1 MKEKKKSGIV
11 SLGIMLLLTIAT
23 QVISISK
30 SSIVA
35 SAFGASAELDAF
47 SFANSIVTFI
57 FGFFGSAVTTV
68 IIPAYISKKNKKQIN
83 SFITLIY
90 MTIAVIALAA
100 ALFRFQIIAGISNRD
115 SYFVSLAGNIL
126 LWLLGA
132 NFIFA
137 ITHITAAHFQC
148 EEKFNIPKIILFIS
162 QLIVICFLVCS
173 KGLDIS
179 RYTVI
184 FCVGLLIAATF
195 DAIAAYKTG
204 WSFYPNFCFWDE
216 EVSRLLK
223 MFFPVVLSAGV
234 YKLSLMVDSAI
245 SSRLEEGMVTILSYS
260 SQIADMVNSVL
271 IGNLLVYC
279 YPKIVKNIHA
289 PNGKQLFWQQAA
301 FFHLVVM
308 LVITGFACVGR
319 EGISLL
325 FGHGKFGPIAV
336 NRVFLGTLIYVIG
349 QQTNIV
355 RDLIYRYFYANGDT
369 KTAASNSILVSA
381 VNISASI
388 ILVKLIG
395 FYGIILGTVVASLVS
410 LIRILYKFQIKF
422 GFGVPILNIFFRL
435 LKNIAI
441 CVMTITFVF
450 ITKGIL
456 HINGNLLSILIYGI
470 EAVLVFVALS
480 CIVNRDTIKIIK
492 TI

>member
-1 MKEKKKSGIV
+1 MKKKKNSGIL

-23 QVISISK
+23 QIISISK

-47 SFANSIVTFI
+47 SFANSIVSFI
-57 FGFFGSAVTTV
+57 FGFFSSAVTTV
-68 IIPAYISKKNKKQIN
+68 IIPAYISKKNQKQIN
-83 SFITLIY
+83 GFITLIY
-90 MTIAVIALAA
+90 LTIAMIALGAA
-100 ALFRFQIIAGISNRD
+100 FFRFHIIAGISNRD

-132 NFIFA
+132 NFLFA

-148 EEKFNIPKIILFIS
+148 EEKFNIPKIILFFS
-162 QLIVICFLVCS
+162 QLVVIILLVCS
-173 KGLDIS
+173 KRLDITQ
-179 RYTVI
+179 YTFI
-184 FCVGLLIAATF
+184 FCAGLLLAAAF
-195 DAIAAYKTG
+195 DTVAAYKTG
-204 WSFYPNFCFWDE
+204 WSFYPSFCFRDE
-216 EVSRLLK
+216 EVTRLLK
-223 MFFPVVLSAGV
+223 MFFPIVLSTGV

-289 PNGKQLFWQQAA
+289 PNGKQLFWQQVA

-325 FGHGKFGPIAV
+325 FGHGKFGSDAV
-336 NRVFLGTLIYVIG
+336 NSVFLGTLIYVSG

-381 VNISASI
+381 VNITVSI

-395 FYGIILGTVVASLVS
+395 FYGIILGTVVASFVS
-410 LIRILYKFQIKF
+410 LVRILYKYKFKF
-422 GFGVPILNIFFRL
+422 GFDVPIIKIGFLL
-435 LKNIAI
+435 LKNILT
-441 CVMTITFVF
+441 CVMTIVLVF
-450 ITKGIL
+450 TTKGL
-456 HINGNLLSILIYGI
+456 FQINGNLLAILTYGT
-470 EAVLVFVALS
+470 EAVLVFIVLN
-480 CIVNRDTIKIIK
+480 CIVNRDTLKNIKNI
-492 TI
+492 

>member
-1 MKEKKKSGIV
+1 MKEKKKSGII

-47 SFANSIVTFI
+47 SFANSIVAFI

-68 IIPAYISKKNKKQIN
+68 IIPAYISQKNRKQIN

-90 MTIAVIALAA
+90 LTIAAIALAA
-100 ALFRFQIIAGISNRD
+100 AVFRFRIIAGISNRD

-126 LWLLGA
+126 LCLLGA

-148 EEKFNIPKIILFIS
+148 EEKFNIPKIIFFFS
-162 QLIVICFLVCS
+162 QLTVVCFLVYS
-173 KGLDIS
+173 EHLDIT
-179 RYTVI
+179 RYTII
-184 FCVGLLIAATF
+184 FCGGLLLAAAL
-195 DAIAAYKTG
+195 DVIAAYKTG
-204 WSFYPNFCFWDE
+204 WGFYPSFCFRNE
-216 EVSRLLK
+216 EVARLLK
-223 MFFPVVLSAGV
+223 MFFPIVLSAGV

-245 SSRLEEGMVTILSYS
+245 ASRLEEGMVTILSYS

-279 YPKIVKNIHA
+279 YPKIVKNVHEV
-289 PNGKQLFWQQAA
+289 NGKHNFWRQTA

-325 FGHGKFGPIAV
+325 FGHGKFGPDAV
-336 NRVFLGTLIYVIG
+336 NSVFWGTLIYVIG

-369 KTAASNSILVSA
+369 KTAAANSILVSA
-381 VNISASI
+381 VNITASL

-395 FYGIILGTVVASLVS
+395 FYGIILGTVIASFVS
-410 LIRILYKFQIKF
+410 LIRILYKFKIKF
-422 GFGVPILNIFFRL
+422 GFGVPL
-435 LKNIAI
+435 LKILFPLLVNII
-441 CVMTITFVF
+441 TCVVTGATVLLS
-450 ITKGIL
+450 KGLLQIS
-456 HINGNLLSILIYGI
+456 GNLLAIIVYGLETVVI
-470 EAVLVFVALS
+470 FIVLNS
-480 CIVNRDTIKIIK
+480 IVNRNTLKVIK